1 MADQRAL
8 TASALPSLDKSH
20 HPEAYQEAEHN
31 MGGWITLLPARQP
44 GISLAPDLK
53 YPRQESR
60 EAVTRQ
66 LSGF

>member
-31 MGGWITLLPARQP
+31 MGGWIPCSLLGSQAFHWPP
-44 GISLAPDLK
+44 
-53 YPRQESR
+53 
-60 EAVTRQ
+60 T
-66 LSGF
+66 